1 MYREHGKNSKNIKKE
16 KKTTCRSRNSAVF
29 FFFFFWPPIS
39 IRSSGARDQI
49 RGTILTYATAAA
61 RPDRYLIHGAR
72 PGIKPASQRSQD
84 TADPAVPQ
92 RELLVFFTYIK
103 KGEIRED
110 RPQHMY
116 LY

>member
-1 MYREHGKNSKNIKKE
+1 MEKILRILRKK
-16 KKTTCRSRNSAVF
+16 KKPLADQEIQQFF

-84 TADPAVPQ
+84 TADPALPQ